1 MPFSS
6 LSFWVNATSRERFNE
21 LNKAAEEMSLDQEN
35 IDSFLLFSFYRYSL
49 NCKGMLQAV
58 YISFFVEVGALLAQS
73 QNCL

>member
-1 MPFSS
+1 M
-6 LSFWVNATSRERFNE
+6 
-21 LNKAAEEMSLDQEN
+21 AAEEMSLDQEN